1 MMNLKEK
8 PNGMNHA
15 LKTVRAEQSVRQ
27 CQAMTSNAAI
37 AEEGN
42 AKGQYVDRQGCS

>member
-8 PNGMNHA
+8 RNGMNRA
-15 LKTVRAEQSVRQ
+15 LKPYKAN
-27 CQAMTSNAAI
+27 CAAMPEMISNAAI

-42 AKGQYVDRQGCS
+42 AKGSYVDRQTCS